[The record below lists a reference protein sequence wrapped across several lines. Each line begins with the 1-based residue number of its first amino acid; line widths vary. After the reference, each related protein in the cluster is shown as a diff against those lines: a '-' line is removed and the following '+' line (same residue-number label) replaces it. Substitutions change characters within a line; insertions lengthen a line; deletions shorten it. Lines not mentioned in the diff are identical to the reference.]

1 MHLNGQDVRSIHVAH
16 AHTDGDAMVWFVQAN
31 VLHMGDLYFNGL
43 YPFIDVDAGG
53 GINGMIDGVDR
64 ALALID
70 DRTVVVPGH
79 GPLSNRAELIAY
91 GKMLRDLRARVAAL
105 KRSEEHT
112 SELQSLM
119 RKSYAVFCL
128 KKKQS
133 RHEDEVMRYDENKY
147 VK

>member
-1 MHLNGQDVRSIHVAH
+1 
-16 AHTDGDAMVWFVQAN
+16 MVWFEQAN
-31 VLHMGDLYFNGL
+31 VLHMGDIYFNGL

-105 KRSEEHT
+105 KRSEERRVGK
-112 SELQSLM
+112 EC
-119 RKSYAVFCL
+119 V
-128 KKKQS
+128 S
-133 RHEDEVMRYDENKY
+133 RLRSRWSPYH
-147 VK
+147 